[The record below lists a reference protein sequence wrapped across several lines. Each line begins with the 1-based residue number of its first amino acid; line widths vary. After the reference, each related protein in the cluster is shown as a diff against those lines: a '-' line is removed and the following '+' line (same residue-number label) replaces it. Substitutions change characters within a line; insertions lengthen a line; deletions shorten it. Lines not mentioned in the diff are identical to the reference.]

1 MNNNFHV
8 VRSFR
13 QDLSFQVDSI
23 ISRVWRLEGDG
34 VGGGPAPPVWRS
46 RGRAVLAAGLGCAD
60 PFGRRPHLSLSVYSR
75 FLFGVSFEGFES
87 VHCFLVVNRTHT
99 LETIYIIVNHHSQ
112 SVQVVELYKVYT
124 TKHHTAGGEGS
135 EASSTLLRNLY
146 SLDCIKET
154 SNMYIPIYVFMYVY
168 MILMHTLSLS
178 LSLFLSLSLSHCLSV
193 LARLCMPRIESVG

>member
-13 QDLSFQVDSI
+13 RDLSFQVDSI
-23 ISRVWRLEGDG
+23 ISRIWRLRGSVHRPARLEEPGPRRAGRKG
-34 VGGGPAPPVWRS
+34 VG
-46 RGRAVLAAGLGCAD
+46 AD
-60 PFGRRPHLSLSVYSR
+60 PCGRRPHLSLSVYLR

-124 TKHHTAGGEGS
+124 TKHHTAGGEGF

-146 SLDCIKET
+146 SFWT
-154 SNMYIPIYVFMYVY
+154 V
-168 MILMHTLSLS
+168 
-178 LSLFLSLSLSHCLSV
+178 
-193 LARLCMPRIESVG
+193 